1 MLFIIYFML
10 KQFRLL
16 IELKR
21 SYLRQFWSFIGTRII
36 ICSWIVVRISIW
48 WYQELNHIQSLFKQI
63 NGYVY
68 INLQFVS
75 YVNDILTFLFGFCC
89 FFGTIKFLHT
99 CRFNARLSL
108 FNQTLRSSAKQLIS
122 FTIMFSIIFIS
133 FLYLFYLLFN
143 SKLWSCSTLLQ
154 TSQMFFEMMLLKF
167 DATEINNAAS
177 FLGWKRPSEI
187 ENISNRIDQ
196 LLDAINRVNFDEV
209 IINNILF
216 IALYWSK
223 TRSLTNMTKS
233 ILIVWSKSSYFSVTI
248 AC

>member
-1 MLFIIYFML
+1 
-10 KQFRLL
+10 
-16 IELKR
+16 
-21 SYLRQFWSFIGTRII
+21 
-36 ICSWIVVRISIW
+36 
-48 WYQELNHIQSLFKQI
+48 
-63 NGYVY
+63 
-68 INLQFVS
+68 
-75 YVNDILTFLFGFCC
+75 
-89 FFGTIKFLHT
+89 
-99 CRFNARLSL
+99 
-108 FNQTLRSSAKQLIS
+108 
-122 FTIMFSIIFIS
+122 
-133 FLYLFYLLFN
+133 
-143 SKLWSCSTLLQ
+143 
-154 TSQMFFEMMLLKF
+154 MFFEMMLLKF